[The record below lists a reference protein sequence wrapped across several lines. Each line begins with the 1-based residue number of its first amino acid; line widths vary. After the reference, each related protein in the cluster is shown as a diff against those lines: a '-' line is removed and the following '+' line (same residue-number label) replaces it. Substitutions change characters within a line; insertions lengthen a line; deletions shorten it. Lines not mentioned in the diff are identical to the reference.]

1 MAVGV
6 IAAGAVIAGAIGGLA
21 LALAKWHRDGVR
33 ERREAEERRQAERA
47 EDRKGDKAWKERV
60 ERWHDEDSRT
70 FAAIMAEVASLR
82 ASLEGLERQQARDVE
97 GLKRQ
102 QARDVEALGK
112 RTDDLGVMM
121 GGLARRVDSVDAR
134 LASVERE
141 VAGLKAQFAAFKE
154 FVLPREAPAV
164 EAAAVPPVE
173 AATPAAATP
182 GPHSPRQQAQ
192 PASEARRANPV
203 GADPARP

>member
-1 MAVGV
+1 M
-6 IAAGAVIAGAIGGLA
+6 
-21 LALAKWHRDGVR
+21 
-33 ERREAEERRQAERA
+33 
-47 EDRKGDKAWKERV
+47 AWKERV

-82 ASLEGLERQQARDVE
+82 ASLEGLKRQQARDVEGLKRQQARDVE

-121 GGLARRVDSVDAR
+121 GGLARRVDSMDAR

-182 GPHSPRQQAQ
+182 GPHSPWQQAQ